1 MVRAGVAPF
10 VMDGRASSQLYS
22 LTAESQRRIQLHTQR
37 VCIVRRAGF
46 DHVARANIMK
56 RNVGLAIGAAAKC
69 SVGELG
75 LGTQGA
81 PLWRI
86 GVAGWGTSRVGM
98 YATVRTIN
106 SHTVSPGALP
116 KCSRS
121 FVGPASALFLR
132 YATPR
137 PNIQQS
143 ITLAAATA
151 FRQNVRTIANTSKRK
166 SSTTTRRN
174 KSSTTNT
181 SNKKNKQTPAPQA
194 TLSPQPEADPKPS
207 NTPENTLK
215 TDGEHSTS
223 SSKYFLERLPH
234 ALPHLKRPTK
244 AELLEAASGFWSR
257 IGVHFKWLTIR
268 SNRKFNADEIYALF
282 SWILAAHFMWLLLG
296 TTTFI
301 MLTVFLINTVFAQET
316 VAQWIGNYLTKS
328 SGIKVVFESAVV
340 PKWKDGVISF
350 RKVFVSRRPGQKNAN
365 VTKGSQLSAAAA
377 AAAIAHKEKEAS
389 DAAEEEEDTNY
400 TQFDISID
408 TVNVTL
414 SLSKWMNGKGI
425 LADVEIKGIRGVVDR
440 TSVHAIEGVDPRSYK
455 HEHQPGDFELDSFK
469 MEDLL
474 VTIYQPNN
482 FRPFSVSIYSCDL
495 PQLRK
500 QWLFYDF
507 LSANM
512 MSGSFDN
519 SLFTIHPRQTHNY
532 TGAQL
537 NDGRDTEDGSTWK
550 KQSRIRIDGLN
561 IDHLNRGYEGPFS
574 WIYEGEVDI
583 VADVML
589 PNDDDESL
597 AKVMSDMYD
606 RVEATVT
613 QNHNRH
619 YSDHAAHGFDE
630 HHLQSQHG
638 EHGEDARESRG
649 EASEDDKRFIIMDV
663 RVHLNDVRAAVP
675 LFTRDISYV
684 NNALVRPIV
693 AYINTRKTFIP
704 VNCRVVK
711 RASEFEGSWTIY
723 DSGLMDDISRE
734 VGACLYTERGCT
746 DVRVDVRRFR
756 ARHHR
761 RQHGTQ
767 TPHKE
772 SRHLDTAASCAGSV
786 PGTCGKYCVTFC
798 KMEDGIPWRLASR
811 FVDTR
816 VNIGW
821 SLLAFW
827 LDGVGT
833 RNECTSVQQTG

>member
-1 MVRAGVAPF
+1 
-10 VMDGRASSQLYS
+10 
-22 LTAESQRRIQLHTQR
+22 
-37 VCIVRRAGF
+37 
-46 DHVARANIMK
+46 MK
-56 RNVGLAIGAAAKC
+56 RNVGLAIGAGLRCSAKELAYSQGLAAP
-69 SVGELG
+69 
-75 LGTQGA
+75 GA
-81 PLWRI
+81 SPWIASRAAW
-86 GVAGWGTSRVGM
+86 GVSPRVGLQVARG
-98 YATVRTIN
+98 YTSSNAGSWPVASSALLSHANVSALRPWCTTTRTTSIQ
-106 SHTVSPGALP
+106 HTVA
-116 KCSRS
+116 
-121 FVGPASALFLR
+121 
-132 YATPR
+132 
-137 PNIQQS
+137 
-143 ITLAAATA
+143 LAAAPT
-151 FRQNVRTIANTSKRK
+151 FRRYARTIANRSRRK
-166 SSTTTRRN
+166 DSAANRRN
-174 KSSTTNT
+174 KSSSTNA
-181 SNKKNKQTPAPQA
+181 SKPSSKQTSAPQA
-194 TLSPQPEADPKPS
+194 TLSPQPETRPNPTKTPSETPKK
-207 NTPENTLK
+207 E
-215 TDGEHSTS
+215 DEHAAS
-223 SSKYFLERLPH
+223 SSKYFLDRLPQ

-257 IGVHFKWLTIR
+257 TGIHLKWLAIR

-282 SWILAAHFMWLLLG
+282 SWILAAHFLWLFLG
-296 TTTFI
+296 TTSF
-301 MLTVFLINTVFAQET
+301 MLLTVFLINTVFAQET

-350 RKVFVSRRPGQKNAN
+350 RRVFVSRRPGQKNAN
-365 VTKGSQLSAAAA
+365 VTKGSQTSAAAA
-377 AAAIAHKEKEAS
+377 AAAYAHKEKESSTAS
-389 DAAEEEEDTNY
+389 EEEEDTNY

-414 SLSKWMNGKGI
+414 SFSKWMSGEGI
-425 LADVEIKGIRGVVDR
+425 LKDVEIKGIRGVVDR

-455 HEHQPGDFELDSFK
+455 HDHQPGDFELDSFK

-482 FRPFSVSIYSCDL
+482 FRPFSVSIFSCDL

-519 SLFTIHPRQTHNY
+519 SLFTVHPRQTHNY

-537 NDGRDTEDGSTWK
+537 KDGRDTDDGSSWK

-574 WIYEGEVDI
+574 WIYEGNVDI
-583 VADVML
+583 VADIML
-589 PNDDDESL
+589 PNDDDDSL

-630 HHLQSQHG
+630 HHAQSQHG
-638 EHGEDARESRG
+638 EHERESAG
-649 EASEDDKRFIIMDV
+649 EASEDDKRFVIMDV

-711 RASEFEGSWTIY
+711 RASEFDGSWTLY
-723 DSGLMDDISRE
+723 DSGLMDDVSRE
-734 VGACLYTERGCT
+734 VSWFLSSSVRSVLLTARCRCTMPSPATLQRTTRHANGA
-746 DVRVDVRRFR
+746 
-756 ARHHR
+756 
-761 RQHGTQ
+761 
-767 TPHKE
+767 
-772 SRHLDTAASCAGSV
+772 
-786 PGTCGKYCVTFC
+786 
-798 KMEDGIPWRLASR
+798 
-811 FVDTR
+811 
-816 VNIGW
+816 
-821 SLLAFW
+821 
-827 LDGVGT
+827 
-833 RNECTSVQQTG
+833 

>member
-1 MVRAGVAPF
+1 
-10 VMDGRASSQLYS
+10 
-22 LTAESQRRIQLHTQR
+22 
-37 VCIVRRAGF
+37 
-46 DHVARANIMK
+46 
-56 RNVGLAIGAAAKC
+56 
-69 SVGELG
+69 
-75 LGTQGA
+75 
-81 PLWRI
+81 
-86 GVAGWGTSRVGM
+86 
-98 YATVRTIN
+98 
-106 SHTVSPGALP
+106 
-116 KCSRS
+116 
-121 FVGPASALFLR
+121 
-132 YATPR
+132 
-137 PNIQQS
+137 
-143 ITLAAATA
+143 
-151 FRQNVRTIANTSKRK
+151 
-166 SSTTTRRN
+166 
-174 KSSTTNT
+174 
-181 SNKKNKQTPAPQA
+181 
-194 TLSPQPEADPKPS
+194 
-207 NTPENTLK
+207 
-215 TDGEHSTS
+215 
-223 SSKYFLERLPH
+223 
-234 ALPHLKRPTK
+234 
-244 AELLEAASGFWSR
+244 LLEAASGFWSR
-257 IGVHFKWLTIR
+257 TGIHLKWLAIR

-282 SWILAAHFMWLLLG
+282 SWILAAHFAWLLLG

-350 RKVFVSRRPGQKNAN
+350 RKVFVSRRPGQKNGN
-365 VTKGSQLSAAAA
+365 VTKGSQTSAAAA
-377 AAAIAHKEKEAS
+377 AAANAHKEKGTSA
-389 DAAEEEEDTNY
+389 AAEEEEDTNY
-400 TQFDISID
+400 SQFDISID

-414 SLSKWMNGKGI
+414 SFSKWMNGKGI
-425 LADVEIKGIRGVVDR
+425 LKDVEIKGIRGVVDR
-440 TSVHAIEGVDPRSYK
+440 TSVFAIEGVDPRSYK

-537 NDGRDTEDGSTWK
+537 NDGRDRDDGSSWK

-561 IDHLNRGYEGPFS
+561 IDHLNRGYDGPFS
-574 WIYEGEVDI
+574 WIYEGDVDI

-589 PNDDDESL
+589 PNDDDDSL

-619 YSDHAAHGFDE
+619 YSDHAVHGFDE
-630 HHLQSQHG
+630 HHHSQHG
-638 EHGEDARESRG
+638 EHEKESKG
-649 EASEDDKRFIIMDV
+649 EASEDDKRFVIMDV

-723 DSGLMDDISRE
+723 DSGLMDDISIE
-734 VGACLYTERGCT
+734 VSSVHWHISKKMNTNSALQMYDAFARDIT
-746 DVRVDVRRFR
+746 DDNTARKRRIKKVGIWTL
-756 ARHHR
+756 
-761 RQHGTQ
+761 Q
-767 TPHKE
+767 
-772 SRHLDTAASCAGSV
+772 LAAQALFLGLAG
-786 PGTCGKYCVTFC
+786 
-798 KMEDGIPWRLASR
+798 
-811 FVDTR
+811 
-816 VNIGW
+816 NI
-821 SLLAFW
+821 A
-827 LDGVGT
+827 
-833 RNECTSVQQTG
+833 